1 MNALIPRQRY
11 NSTTITTFD
20 KLSKPQERKVWITHS
35 HTGFHTK
42 SSSSHNKYKPLP
54 GPAHQD
60 LSDLVRSITEP
71 TGLTC
76 RAALPPP
83 HRPADL
89 WWQRILCGSP
99 PTHWNTEITMPH
111 LWTLTSRCI
120 IPSECFYPRLVSFFF
135 FTLLTFRYTFDDCG
149 WKAPQFQLTKLY
161 ILLYIVFSGHSI
173 TSTDVGSFHIVKDH
187 QTKQTRERCDITT
200 DGSLVRAVGTVHFA
214 VADLIRSQ
222 AHGCVVCTRV
232 LGRLAD
238 GGLAGLFV
246 RAVLTVDVPVAH
258 PALCDALAC
267 RDTWR
272 LI

>member
-1 MNALIPRQRY
+1 
-11 NSTTITTFD
+11 
-20 KLSKPQERKVWITHS
+20 
-35 HTGFHTK
+35 
-42 SSSSHNKYKPLP
+42 
-54 GPAHQD
+54 
-60 LSDLVRSITEP
+60 
-71 TGLTC
+71 
-76 RAALPPP
+76 
-83 HRPADL
+83 
-89 WWQRILCGSP
+89 
-99 PTHWNTEITMPH
+99 MPH

-238 GGLAGLFV
+238 GRTRRTLRPERSSQSMSPSHTQLFV
-246 RAVLTVDVPVAH
+246 MHLPVETH
-258 PALCDALAC
+258 GDLFKLLNKLC
-267 RDTWR
+267 
-272 LI
+272 LICFLI